1 MYNDNDFITVLKVKT
16 IHIGFHS
23 QKTDLNQISK
33 VTYEKT
39 FKIVIQGN
47 QDHSHFS
54 VVRPLKKPLNGQCS
68 RIVEFACDVLYI
80 YLSEPLKV
88 KVKQKRKTNFPRPK
102 LHLLGKASVHH
113 YWQCTA

>member
-23 QKTDLNQISK
+23 KKTDLNQISK

-47 QDHSHFS
+47 QDHSHLS

-68 RIVEFACDVLYI
+68 RIVEFACDVLFI

-88 KVKQKRKTNFPRPK
+88 KVKQIFIDQNCICWEK
-102 LHLLGKASVHH
+102 LQFIIIGNAQLKM
-113 YWQCTA
+113 